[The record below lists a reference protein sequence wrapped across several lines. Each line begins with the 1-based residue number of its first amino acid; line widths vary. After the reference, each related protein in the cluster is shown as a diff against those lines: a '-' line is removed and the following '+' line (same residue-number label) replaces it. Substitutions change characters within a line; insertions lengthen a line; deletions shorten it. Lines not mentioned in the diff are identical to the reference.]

1 MFFNSLG
8 WSRGSSIFS
17 DAFSNNTSIYLTWFV
32 QLYGLL
38 LILSYIYFH
47 NNFPLTNR
55 KPRNQT
61 AIDHSFIWPVSF
73 NQWAMWTGGLL
84 DTSHTYWPRNKN
96 HVHNLY
102 FIFLKLT
109 LILRPDQ
116 GDEQGGG
123 GGGGQERDPLVGRHH
138 QAACG
143 QIAGAWGAGVVHP
156 PPGEHHGAQS
166 VHTAL

>member
-96 HVHNLY
+96 HIHNLY
-102 FIFLKLT
+102 FIFRISESSPSSSGLT
-109 LILRPDQ
+109 RVMSRVEEVVEDRREILLLADITRLPVA
-116 GDEQGGG
+116 
-123 GGGGQERDPLVGRHH
+123 R
-138 QAACG
+138 
-143 QIAGAWGAGVVHP
+143 
-156 PPGEHHGAQS
+156 
-166 VHTAL
+166 